1 MHVNKNRNGRTM
13 AQTVHLRGCPS
24 DIASQYLAPMSMT
37 SLGQIGVLKGTYTVC
52 QSVLY
57 LPFQCFLAEVSM
69 GLSALCVC
77 LLQMPSENYAYD
89 NGFCGPSL

>member
-1 MHVNKNRNGRTM
+1 MNVNKNRNGRTM

-24 DIASQYLAPMSMT
+24 GVASQYLAPVSMT
-37 SLGQIGVLKGTYTVC
+37 SLGQIGVLKGMYTVC